1 MKPFKFYFLLVALFS
16 NSPSFSQIGIGPIE
30 ESHVNIS
37 ELKVLNDCF
46 LTGIDSLILKSDCPN
61 LKIESNRYF
70 FVQFNNLF
78 EHKDTIYV
86 KFELL
91 NTPLAGEATLGY
103 FKFKN
108 YIFFINGNPPY
119 YLFEKTEKSRRFT
132 IRKGKF
138 FITEEYPLWY
148 FLYRNKSLELIE
160 KVCWD

>member
-1 MKPFKFYFLLVALFS
+1 MKPFKFYFLLGALLS

-30 ESHVNIS
+30 ETHVNLFK
-37 ELKVLNDCF
+37 LKVLNDCF
-46 LTGIDSLILKSDCPN
+46 LAEIDSSIFKSDCPN
-61 LKIESNRYF
+61 LKVESNRYF
-70 FVQFNNLF
+70 FVQFIKHS

-103 FKFKN
+103 LKFEN
-108 YIFFINGNPPY
+108 YIFFINGNPPC
-119 YLFEKTEKSRRFT
+119 YLFQKTAKNRRFT

-138 FITEEYPLWY
+138 LITEEYPFWY